1 MQVFGN
7 IATLPEKKESR
18 ATGKAYWQM
27 RLCEAQRGVDK
38 DPTFYTVRVM
48 KAEDPGLAVGAFVRV
63 TGKIR
68 VDHYLGR
75 DGKPT
80 GTLLIIAF
88 EATKIAKP
96 TAATTDT
103 GEKADKSLTTEVAS
117 MAAAI
122 PPVVSS
128 PMGTAATP
136 SPVSP
141 SAKAIPPSR
150 EVQPV
155 QAKPLMAAMQSMPS
169 FALPS
174 PVASPWA
181 MSFGA
186 PVPAK

>member
-7 IATLPEKKESR
+7 IATSPEKKESR

-38 DPTFYTVRVM
+38 DPTFYTVRIM
-48 KAEDPGLAVGAFVRV
+48 KGEDPGLAVGAFVRV
-63 TGKIR
+63 SGKLR

-96 TAATTDT
+96 TAATT
-103 GEKADKSLTTEVAS
+103 EVVNKADESTKAGDTSA
-117 MAAAI
+117 AAAI
-122 PPVVSS
+122 PLAVSL
-128 PMGTAATP
+128 PMGTTAAL
-136 SPVSP
+136 SPLPQTVQSVP
-141 SAKAIPPSR
+141 LSQEA
-150 EVQPV
+150 QPV
-155 QAKPLMAAMQSMPS
+155 PAKPQMAPMRTLAA

-174 PVASPWA
+174 PVASPWGL
-181 MSFGA
+181 SFGA
-186 PVPAK
+186 PVPVK